1 MKKMLK
7 LYNTLT
13 KTKEEF
19 KPIYTGKV
27 GMYVCGPTVYDHCHI
42 GHARGY
48 VSMDV
53 FRKYLEYLGYEVRFI
68 MNYTDVGHLVN
79 DAEIGEDKIE
89 KKAKAEKIDPMEIV
103 ENYINSAKEDF
114 KSLNIKP
121 ANFNPRPTQYIAQI
135 IKFIEGLI
143 EKEYAYESN
152 GSVYFSVAKF
162 PQYGKLS
169 GRKTE
174 ELIEGSRIETN
185 PEKKNQL
192 DFALWIKSNENH
204 ILKWK
209 SPWSLGYPGWHIECS
224 VMSADLLGQDTF
236 DIHGGG
242 NENVFPHNE
251 NEVAQSEA
259 YLGKKMANYWTL
271 WNMVN
276 INGEKMSKSKGNHTS
291 VKDILKEYDPMVI
304 RLWIISSQYRSVINY
319 SPSVLVQAKVNLE
332 KISDWVSNL
341 KNVSD
346 DSKGSTFGAPKV
358 EPLENLEKIDFSH
371 IYQKRFE
378 ETMNDD
384 LNTPLALSIVYE
396 LITETNKLMM
406 ENKLSADS
414 AKNILSFWEKINKV
428 FGLIIKE
435 EEENIPEEIVKLA
448 GERKQARENKD
459 FQKSDELRKK
469 IEETGYIIEDLKDN
483 NYKITKK

>member
-174 ELIEGSRIETN
+174 ELIEGSRIENN

-192 DFALWIKSNENH
+192 DFALWIKSDENH

-304 RLWIISSQYRSVINY
+304 RLWILSSQYRSVINY
-319 SPSVLVQAKVNLE
+319 TPSVLVQAKVNLE
-332 KISDWVSNL
+332 KITDWVRNL
-341 KNVSD
+341 KNVSG
-346 DSKGSTFGAPKV
+346 DSKGSTFGVPKV
-358 EPLENLEKIDFSH
+358 EPLENSEKIDFSH

-378 ETMNDD
+378 EAMNDD

-396 LITETNKLMM
+396 LITETNKLMT

-435 EEENIPEEIVKLA
+435 EKENIPEEIVKLA
-448 GERKQARENKD
+448 EERKLARENKD

-469 IEETGYIIEDLKDN
+469 IEEVGYIIEDLKDN
-483 NYKITKK
+483 NYLIKI

>member
-1 MKKMLK
+1 MLK
-7 LYNTLT
+7 LYN
-13 KTKEEF
+13 TKEEF

-174 ELIEGSRIETN
+174 ELIEGSRIENN

-192 DFALWIKSNENH
+192 DFALWIKSDENH

-304 RLWIISSQYRSVINY
+304 RLWILSSQYRSVINY
-319 SPSVLVQAKVNLE
+319 TPSVLVQAKVNLE
-332 KISDWVSNL
+332 KITDWVRNL
-341 KNVSD
+341 KNVSG
-346 DSKGSTFGAPKV
+346 DSKGSTFGVPKV
-358 EPLENLEKIDFSH
+358 EPLENSEKIDFSH

-378 ETMNDD
+378 EAMNDD

-396 LITETNKLMM
+396 LITETNKLMT

-435 EEENIPEEIVKLA
+435 EKENIPEEIVKLA
-448 GERKQARENKD
+448 EERKLARENKD

-469 IEETGYIIEDLKDN
+469 IEEVGYIIEDLKDN
-483 NYKITKK
+483 NYLIKI

>member
-1 MKKMLK
+1 MLK

-13 KTKEEF
+13 KAKEEF

-174 ELIEGSRIETN
+174 ELIEGSRIENN

-192 DFALWIKSNENH
+192 DFALWIKSDENH

-304 RLWIISSQYRSVINY
+304 RLGILSSQYRSVINY
-319 SPSVLVQAKVNLE
+319 TPSVLVQAKVNLE
-332 KISDWVSNL
+332 KITDWVRNL
-341 KNVSD
+341 KNVSG
-346 DSKGSTFGAPKV
+346 DSKGSTFGVPKV
-358 EPLENLEKIDFSH
+358 EPLENSEKIDFSH

-378 ETMNDD
+378 EAMNDD

-396 LITETNKLMM
+396 LITETNKLMT

-435 EEENIPEEIVKLA
+435 EKENIPEEIVKLA
-448 GERKQARENKD
+448 EERKLARENKD

-469 IEETGYIIEDLKDN
+469 IEEVGYIIEDLKDN
-483 NYKITKK
+483 NYLIKI

>member
-1 MKKMLK
+1 MK

-174 ELIEGSRIETN
+174 ELIEGSRIENN

-192 DFALWIKSNENH
+192 DFALWIKSDENH

-304 RLWIISSQYRSVINY
+304 RLWILSSQYRSVINY
-319 SPSVLVQAKVNLE
+319 TPSVLVQAKVNLE
-332 KISDWVSNL
+332 KITDWVRNL
-341 KNVSD
+341 KNVSG
-346 DSKGSTFGAPKV
+346 DSKGSTFGVPKV
-358 EPLENLEKIDFSH
+358 EPLENSEKIDFSH

-378 ETMNDD
+378 EAMNDD

-396 LITETNKLMM
+396 LITETNKLMT

-435 EEENIPEEIVKLA
+435 EKENIPEEIVKLA
-448 GERKQARENKD
+448 EERKLARENKD

-469 IEETGYIIEDLKDN
+469 IEEVGYIIEDLKDN
-483 NYKITKK
+483 NYLIKI

>member
-174 ELIEGSRIETN
+174 ELIEGSRIENN

-192 DFALWIKSNENH
+192 DFALWIKSDENH

-304 RLWIISSQYRSVINY
+304 RLWILSSQYRSVINY
-319 SPSVLVQAKVNLE
+319 TPSVLVQAKVNLE
-332 KISDWVSNL
+332 KITDWVRNL
-341 KNVSD
+341 KNVSG
-346 DSKGSTFGAPKV
+346 DSKGSTFGVPKV
-358 EPLENLEKIDFSH
+358 EPLENSEKIDFSH

-378 ETMNDD
+378 EAMNDD

-396 LITETNKLMM
+396 LITETNKLMT

-414 AKNILSFWEKINKV
+414 AKNILSFSLLTCGNSGKSLFKSTALKN
-428 FGLIIKE
+428 
-435 EEENIPEEIVKLA
+435 VK
-448 GERKQARENKD
+448 N
-459 FQKSDELRKK
+459 
-469 IEETGYIIEDLKDN
+469 
-483 NYKITKK
+483 